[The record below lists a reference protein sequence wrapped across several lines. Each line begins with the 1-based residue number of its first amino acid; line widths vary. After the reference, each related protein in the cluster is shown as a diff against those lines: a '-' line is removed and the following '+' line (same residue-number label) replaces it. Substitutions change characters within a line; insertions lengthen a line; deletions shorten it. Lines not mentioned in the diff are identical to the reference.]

1 MPTLRRPASTLFYD
15 DLGDRDA
22 PAVVLMHSLLCDGT
36 MFAHLADDL
45 AKTWRVLNLDLR
57 GHGRSTPSSRFFT
70 LCDLADDLIALLD
83 HADVR
88 RAALVGL
95 SMGGMTAMRAAIY
108 HPRRVAA
115 LALLDTSAEP
125 ETSTNRAR
133 YMAMATAFRVGGVL
147 PVIAQRLRPLFFS
160 DSFLR
165 RDPAAVEALLRRIG
179 ALDRDG
185 VFKAVEAVCMREDI
199 TRDLAE
205 IRLPSLVLVGEDD
218 RATNVRRA
226 RTIVDGIQ
234 GASLDV
240 VKETGHL
247 STIEQPELT
256 THIVRAFLEG
266 VGRW

>member
-1 MPTLRRPASTLFYD
+1 MPTLRRPTCTLSYD
-15 DLGDRDA
+15 DTGDPGA

-36 MFAHLADDL
+36 MFAHLASDL

-57 GHGRSTPSSRFFT
+57 GHGRSSPSSRFFT
-70 LCDLADDLIALLD
+70 LCDLADDLVALLD

-108 HPRRVAA
+108 HPSRVAA
-115 LALLDTSAEP
+115 LALLDTSAES
-125 ETSTNRAR
+125 ETASNRAR

-165 RDPAAVEALLRRIG
+165 RDPATVEALLQRIG
-179 ALDRDG
+179 MLDRDG

-199 TRDLAE
+199 TRDLREVRVPA
-205 IRLPSLVLVGEDD
+205 LVLVGEDD

-226 RTIVDGIQ
+226 RTIVDGIH

-256 THIVRAFLEG
+256 THIVRTFLEAI
-266 VGRW
+266 GRW